1 MSPPAA
7 AVVSPPVAEVPR
19 ERRSSRRQPAAAV
32 VSEPLPLS
40 LPQAASNNKALTDSA
55 ASDRERL
62 SDPRMVYPSPFVGCC
77 ATRR

>member
-1 MSPPAA
+1 MVSPPAA
-7 AVVSPPVAEVPR
+7 AVVSP
-19 ERRSSRRQPAAAV
+19 PAAAV

-62 SDPRMVYPSPFVGCC
+62 SDARIV
-77 ATRR
+77 